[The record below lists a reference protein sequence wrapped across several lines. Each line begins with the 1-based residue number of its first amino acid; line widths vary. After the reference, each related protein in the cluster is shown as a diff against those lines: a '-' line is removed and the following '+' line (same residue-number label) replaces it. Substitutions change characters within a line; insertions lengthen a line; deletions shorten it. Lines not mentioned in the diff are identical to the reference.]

1 MKKSAI
7 ALCKYLDSKK
17 AEDITLLDL
26 RERSTLTDFFIIASA
41 RNSRHAKSLADD
53 IADEAYKYDI
63 HVKSTEGKQGGEWVL
78 IDLYDIV
85 IHIFTPDMRNHYSLE
100 RIWHDAK
107 KIELDI
113 DR

>member
-1 MKKSAI
+1 MKKNAI
-7 ALCKYLDSKK
+7 ELCKYLDVKK

-53 IADEAYKYDI
+53 IADGAFEYDM
-63 HVKSTEGKQGGEWVL
+63 HVKSIEGKQGGEWIL

-85 IHIFTPDMRNHYSLE
+85 VHIFTPDMRSHYSLE

-107 KIELDI
+107 KIEIDI